1 MNWVDE
7 ARGRTERDRCAATPI
22 PDDLQLLDPEQNV
35 LLKRWASSDGARRGR
50 AALLKDAAPI
60 SSIERA
66 EALCELLLIRG
77 WIVRREQLVGGT
89 WQWNAI
95 TWRDLPRLQSL
106 LGVSSPRLRGEQRRT
121 LIEESQTWFRSRA
134 ETLNHSALDPDLLD
148 EIEQALGQLCDDTSL
163 RLELLS
169 VRLQLLRAVAAWHD
183 EGRQGSR
190 RDFALHARGT
200 TKALGEADW
209 RWLEGGFD
217 LERLRIARFASM
229 AWLAGDITLNW
240 SGQQVNLASL
250 HCLGLPLADLKRAS
264 SASTPARWWLIENRA
279 SFERQAQQREAG
291 LVLLWMPGRPSVE
304 WLESVGHLLR
314 LAPAPAWISADADPS
329 GVDIACTVGAVWQ
342 AQNLSWDPYRMGV
355 DQWAATSQYWPL
367 NDHDRHLLEA
377 QLARSD
383 LPRELRELCLAM
395 QREGRKAEQEGWI

>member
-1 MNWVDE
+1 L
-7 ARGRTERDRCAATPI
+7 P
-22 PDDLQLLDPEQNV
+22 LLDSDQNA

-50 AALLKDAAPI
+50 AALLKDATSI

-66 EALCELLLIRG
+66 EALCELLLSRG
-77 WIVRREQLVGGT
+77 WIVRREQLVGGA

-106 LGVSSPRLRGEQRRT
+106 LGVSSPRLRGEQRRMM
-121 LIEESQTWFRSRA
+121 IEESQTWFRSRA

-200 TKALGEADW
+200 TKALGGTDW

-240 SGQQVNLASL
+240 SGQQVRLAPL

-291 LVLLWMPGRPSVE
+291 LVLLWMPGRPSIE

-342 AQNLSWDPYRMGV
+342 AQNLSWDPYQMGV